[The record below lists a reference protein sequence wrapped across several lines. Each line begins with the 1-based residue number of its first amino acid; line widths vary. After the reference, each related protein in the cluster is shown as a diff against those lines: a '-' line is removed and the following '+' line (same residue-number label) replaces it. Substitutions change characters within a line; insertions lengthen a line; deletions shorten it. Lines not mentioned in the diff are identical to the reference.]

1 MVIAGDD
8 EAMAMADLGIGGL
21 IAEAPNQC
29 GQMVSTNGKL
39 QGVTVVMPH
48 AFVASFG
55 TTTKAFA
62 IDIKLKAFVATYSHW
77 DGAGSGEGDGEVENA
92 DLGWGGGAPANPL
105 CGPTSV
111 LMPLRHCSACFLV
124 AKRMLV
130 TL

>member
-1 MVIAGDD
+1 MVGT
-8 EAMAMADLGIGGL
+8 G
-21 IAEAPNQC
+21 AEC
-29 GQMVSTNGKL
+29 E
-39 QGVTVVMPH
+39 GVTVVMPH
-48 AFVASFG
+48 AFVAPFG

-77 DGAGSGEGDGEVENA
+77 DGARGGEGDCEVENA

-124 AKRMLV
+124 TKRICNIIRIIAEGNGKWKMEGFLQKNTVV
-130 TL
+130 TQQAVLQR